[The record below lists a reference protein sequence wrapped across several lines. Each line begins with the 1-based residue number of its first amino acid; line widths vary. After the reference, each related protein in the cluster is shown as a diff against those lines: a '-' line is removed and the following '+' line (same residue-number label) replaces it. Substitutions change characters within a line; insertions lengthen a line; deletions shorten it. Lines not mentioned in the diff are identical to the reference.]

1 MKEVY
6 IIVATDSK
14 LGIGKD
20 GTLPWNLKNE
30 LKYFSKIT
38 KTTDDPAK
46 QNLVIMGWNTWES
59 LPEEY
64 RPLPDRKNL
73 VLTQHHV
80 GHCHVNRIPYVE
92 NFDAALDKGF
102 SDKDVEKIF
111 IIGGGKVFT
120 RAMRSAYLTGI
131 YLTKI
136 EGNFNCDTKFPEI
149 PKDRFEAEEKGSE
162 KDGKISYKYLFYKRK
177 R

>member
-6 IIVATDSK
+6 IIVAVDSK
-14 LGIGKD
+14 DGIGKN
-20 GTLPWNLKNE
+20 GKLPWDLKEE

-38 KTTDDPAK
+38 KTTEDPSK
-46 QNLVIMGWNTWES
+46 QNLVVMGWNTWES

-80 GHCHVNRIPYVE
+80 GQCHVNRIPYVDHFE
-92 NFDAALDKGF
+92 AALDKGF
-102 SDKDVEKIF
+102 SDKDTEKIF
-111 IIGGGKVFT
+111 VIGGAQVFN
-120 RAMRSAYLTGI
+120 RAIRSPYLTGI

-136 EGNFNCDTKFPEI
+136 KGDFECDTKFPEI
-149 PKDRFEAEEKGSE
+149 PKDKFAAEEIGAE
-162 KDGKISYKYLFYKRK
+162 KEGKISYKYLLYKRK